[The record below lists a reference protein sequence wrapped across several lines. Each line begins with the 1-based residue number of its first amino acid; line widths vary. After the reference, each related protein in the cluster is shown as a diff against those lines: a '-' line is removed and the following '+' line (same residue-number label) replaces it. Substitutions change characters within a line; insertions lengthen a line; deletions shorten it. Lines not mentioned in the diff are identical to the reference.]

1 MSILS
6 ALERAKENVAKFK
19 RAKCDI
25 EWVAHKLRVES
36 KMLEDCKRLV
46 IEYSESVARL
56 EKNVYDKRRWLDK
69 LIIYVDENEGDIN
82 DSNKAEELAK
92 KIAKLQEQV
101 ATLTAEML
109 EKENAGTT
117 TQAAQ

>member
-6 ALERAKENVAKFK
+6 ALERAKENVTKFK

-25 EWVAHKLRVES
+25 EWVTHKLSVEE

-46 IEYSESVARL
+46 AEYTESVGRL

-69 LIIYVDENEGDIN
+69 LLIYVDEHEGVIT

-92 KIAKLQEQV
+92 KIARLQEQV
-101 ATLTAEML
+101 AKLTAEML

-117 TQAAQ
+117 AQTTE